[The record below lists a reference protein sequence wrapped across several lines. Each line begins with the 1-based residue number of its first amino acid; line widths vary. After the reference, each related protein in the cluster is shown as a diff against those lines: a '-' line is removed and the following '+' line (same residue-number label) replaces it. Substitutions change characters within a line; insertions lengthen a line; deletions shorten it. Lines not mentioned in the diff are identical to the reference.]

1 MFLVSLFVIVVVLY
15 MSTGQPIPVEIVE
28 FLKEYL
34 PNDGTTSTSL
44 VAIGFGLG
52 MFAAFTPVRIL
63 LRYFSTVVHE
73 LGHALMAGAMFAKP
87 KSIYIHPSSSGLA
100 TWEIPLNWGR
110 VRASLV
116 AAAGYPAPSLAS
128 LAAINAVIQGHILA
142 WSIFA
147 VGVLTM
153 SVLLLIRNIWGFV
166 WTSLVIGASY
176 YAYGAFP
183 LDFAGAIVAGV
194 AGFLTVNSVQFAWIQ
209 LTLARRMRGTGI
221 DAEAIEQYTKIPSVV
236 TAGGHLLFALGIGY
250 LAAKLAIE
258 PRWEEILTWVENF
271 RS

>member
-1 MFLVSLFVIVVVLY
+1 MFLVSIFVIVIVLY
-15 MSTGQPIPVEIVE
+15 LSAGQPVPPEVVD
-28 FLKEYL
+28 LLDEYL
-34 PNDGTTSTSL
+34 PNDGTTSPTL
-44 VAIGFGLG
+44 VATGFGLG
-52 MFAAFTPVRIL
+52 MFAAFTPVKIL

-110 VRASLV
+110 LRASLV

-128 LAAINAVIQGHILA
+128 LAAVNAVLQGHILA
-142 WSIFA
+142 WSFFA

-153 SVLLLIRNIWGFV
+153 AVLLLIRNLWGFV
-166 WTSLVIGASY
+166 WTSLVIGCSY
-176 YAYGAFP
+176 FAYGAIP

-194 AGFLTVNSVQFAWIQ
+194 AGFLTINSIQFSWIQ

-221 DAEAIEQYTKIPSVV
+221 DAEAIEQYTKIPSKII
-236 TAGGHLLFALGIGY
+236 AGGHLLIALGIGY
-250 LAAKLAIE
+250 LSSKLAIE
-258 PRWEEILTWVENF
+258 PRWEDISSWLTDL